1 MTRVTATPTPAISR
15 DHPSAP
21 QIVIVG
27 LGPGPIALLTREAEE
42 TLLAADRVLFRTA
55 HPAFDWL
62 RERGRHDYCFDL
74 VYQTPRI
81 TYDDV
86 YEFIVQAVV
95 REAETRGRAVY
106 AVPGHPFVFE
116 NASSMIADRAQADG
130 MRLSIVAGMSFIDL
144 VCTELRIDPWMGLQ
158 LCNALDFAV
167 SDPAFTPQAGLLI
180 AQLALRPSL
189 ARLDVKSVAE
199 CVDRWL
205 AGRFPPTHPVSLVWM
220 SGRPEYATRSRRV
233 PLRDFVRVCAEL
245 ENSGFAATVYV
256 PPADSDGPGP
266 R

>member
-1 MTRVTATPTPAISR
+1 MRAERSMSDRLT
-15 DHPSAP
+15 AP

-27 LGPGPIALLTREAEE
+27 LGPGPIALLTREAED

-55 HPAFDWL
+55 HPVSDWL
-62 RERGRHDYCFDL
+62 RERDRQIYGFDL
-74 VYQTPRI
+74 VYNTPRI

-116 NASSMIADRAQADG
+116 NTSSMIADRAQANG
-130 MRLSIVAGMSFIDL
+130 MQLRVVLGMSFIDL
-144 VCTELRIDPWMGLQ
+144 VCAELRIDPWIGLQ
-158 LCNALDFAV
+158 LCNALDFAAA
-167 SDPAFTPQAGLLI
+167 DPPFTPHAGLLI
-180 AQLALRPSL
+180 AQLSLRPAL
-189 ARLDVKSVAE
+189 ARLEVESVAE

-205 AGRFPPTHPVSLVWM
+205 TGRFPTDHPVSLVWM
-220 SGRPEYATRSRRV
+220 SGRPEYATRSRTV

-245 ENSGFAATVYV
+245 TNSGRAPTVYIPQTESSGSV
-256 PPADSDGPGP
+256 AD
-266 R
+266 RETWR